1 VAAAV
6 HRGGDAAATLAA
18 LAHGEILPVY
28 LLYGDEDY
36 LVERARDG
44 VLARLG
50 ARLSLLRARPGED
63 GLVGRVEDALRSGSL
78 FGGKPAVLVSGA
90 QDLSEAEQE
99 GLLGILPTETV
110 AHLVLVAGAPDMR
123 RRLFATC
130 ARRGWAF
137 EFPRLAMGRV
147 PVWLRQEAQ
156 ARGCAL
162 GTDAAELLVE
172 LTGPDLRAATGE
184 IEKLSLYVGSGR
196 PIDATVVAEVV
207 GSRRARSM
215 FELADH
221 VQRREVSRALAVL
234 RTLLEQGAE
243 PVAIAAFLAGQLRR
257 MIVAAEL
264 GGQKRPAGDVAQALG
279 LPLWVAERINDGAR
293 RYGVQRLRA
302 TLRRLADVDVS
313 LKSSRLD
320 RGLLLESF
328 VLGLRRA
335 EGVHQTGQAGHV
347 S

>member
-1 VAAAV
+1 VPAA

-18 LAHGEILPVY
+18 LAQGEILPAY
-28 LLYGDEDY
+28 LLYGEEEY

-50 ARLSLLRARPGED
+50 ASLSLLRGRPGED

-78 FGGKPAVLVSGA
+78 FGGKPAVLVSAA

-99 GLLGILPTETV
+99 GLLRILPTEAV

-137 EFPRLAMGRV
+137 EFPRLSLGRI
-147 PVWLRQEAQ
+147 PAWLREEAR
-156 ARGCAL
+156 ARGHAL
-162 GTDAAELLVE
+162 GNDAAELLVE
-172 LTGPDLRAATGE
+172 LTGPDLRAAVGE
-184 IEKLSLYVGSGR
+184 IEKLSLYVGGAR
-196 PIDATVVAEVV
+196 RIDAAVVAEVV
-207 GSRRARSM
+207 GSRRGRSM
-215 FELADH
+215 FELADLL
-221 VQRREVSRALAVL
+221 QRREVSRALGVL

-243 PVAIAAFLAGQLRR
+243 PVAVVAFLAGQLRR

-264 GGQKRPAGDVAQALG
+264 AGGKRPPSDVAQALG
-279 LPLWVAERINDGAR
+279 LPAWVAERISDGAR
-293 RYGVQRLRA
+293 RYGAERLRA
-302 TLRRLADVDVS
+302 ALRRLAEVDVS

-320 RGLLLESF
+320 RASLLESF
-328 VLGLRRA
+328 VLDLRGA
-335 EGVHQTGQAGHV
+335 EGVHQTGQPGHV
-347 S
+347 P